1 MKTLITTLLTATL
14 LVAVSSALAEDDSI
28 LASLPFSPSL
38 SVSTVPPNGDINPYG
53 VAFVPH
59 GFPGGMLAGGDV
71 LVSNFNNSGNAQG
84 TGSTIVRIT
93 KSGAMF
99 VFFQGPVTPPGKLGL
114 GLMTALGA
122 LRRGFVLVGNL
133 PTTNGMCTTIGS
145 MNQGSLLVIDRTG
158 TQVAN
163 LTSATT
169 LAGPWDLV
177 IHDRGDH
184 AQVFV
189 SDVLSGTVVRLD
201 VSVSEH
207 NGVQIQNATQI
218 ASGYMHRCDPNAL
231 VVGPT
236 GLAYDAED
244 DVLYVASTGDNEIF
258 AIANARK
265 TTHDAGMGTLVYQD
279 NAHLRG
285 PLALALGGAGHLL
298 TTNGDAVNTDPTH
311 PSEMVE
317 FTKAGKFVAQ
327 MPVNSTGIG
336 GAFGL
341 ALKGSDD
348 EFRLV
353 AVDDINNALDV
364 WIVR

>member
-1 MKTLITTLLTATL
+1 MKITITTLLIATAAL
-14 LVAVSSALAEDDSI
+14 NVALAEDDSI
-28 LASLPFSPSL
+28 LASLPSSPSL
-38 SVSTVPPNGDINPYG
+38 SVSTVPGNGDINPYG

-59 GFPGGMLAGGDV
+59 GFPGGMLSGGDIIV
-71 LVSNFNNSGNAQG
+71 ANFNNSTNAQG

-93 KSGAMF
+93 KAGAMS
-99 VFFQGPVTPPGKLGL
+99 VFFQGPATPPGQLGL
-114 GLMTALGA
+114 GLTTALGA

-169 LAGPWDLV
+169 LAGPWDLA
-177 IHDRGDH
+177 IHDEGDH
-184 AQVFV
+184 AKVFV

-201 VSVSEH
+201 ISVSEH

-265 TTHDAGMGTLVYQD
+265 TNHDSGMGTLVYQD

-285 PLALALGGAGHLL
+285 PLALALAGDGHLL

-311 PSEMVE
+311 PSEIVE

-341 ALKGSDD
+341 VLKGSDD
-348 EFRLV
+348 EFRLA
-353 AVDDINNALDV
+353 AVDDINNALDL